1 MSNVKTEN
9 IKALWADP
17 KAKLAII
24 LTGIVVVFGSVLG
37 LAALKSKEPPAALQP
52 DIKLSD
58 TPNLNS
64 VPGATN
70 NPKYAEAANDANNKK
85 FDFADQRNGTA
96 LPSPI
101 KLDDSYKKES
111 DNQLPSAP
119 NAPTPGTP
127 TPPPPPAPQAIP
139 SVHQVAPTAGVP
151 SATALPPPQN
161 LSRQVDLLVERW
173 APTGM
178 VMETDYTGVKPPAT
192 QPSTSGTFA
201 QAGGMQQVANQTVG
215 AQPVLIKAGTIM
227 HAVLKTGVNSDEPG
241 PVLAEIISG
250 PYRGASVIGM
260 VTGSNQNAENV
271 VLQFNNLSPQNSD
284 TSIQMQGYA
293 VNPDSSNLGLATDVD
308 HHYLERFGLVFAAA
322 FLQGYGQAVQQSG
335 ATAVVN
341 PLGGTT
347 VVNPTTTATQQSKIA
362 LGTLGQS
369 MAQAF
374 SKNTQRPTTIRV
386 AAGTPIGILVMQDVV
401 KQQGQQVQHSAYPRS
416 STGMPYGAQP
426 ASNPN
431 AMMSQQISAAAQQ
444 VPVVTPGMVSNTVA
458 GPQMTGPG
466 YNPLTSLPSTTYN
479 QQAVQTLR

>member
-1 MSNVKTEN
+1 MSNIRTEN
-9 IKALWADP
+9 LKALWADP

-24 LTGIVVVFGSVLG
+24 LTGIVVVFGTVLG
-37 LAALKSKEPPAALQP
+37 LAALKSKEPPQALQP

-64 VPGATN
+64 VPGATS
-70 NPKYAEAANDANNKK
+70 NPKYADAANDANNKK
-85 FDFADQRNGTA
+85 FDMADQQNGTA
-96 LPSPI
+96 LPTPI
-101 KLDDSYKKES
+101 KLDDSYKRET
-111 DNQLPSAP
+111 DNQLPSSQSV
-119 NAPTPGTP
+119 P
-127 TPPPPPAPQAIP
+127 TPPPPPAPAP
-139 SVHQVAPTAGVP
+139 APAPVAVNTAPVVQSGVV

-161 LSRQVDLLVERW
+161 LGRQVDLLVERW

-178 VMETDYTGVKPPAT
+178 VLETDYTGVKPPTT
-192 QPSTSGTFA
+192 QPSTSASFT
-201 QAGGMQQVANQTVG
+201 QAGGMQQVANQTVSN
-215 AQPVLIKAGTIM
+215 QKVLVRAGTIM

-271 VLQFNNLSPQNSD
+271 VLQFNSLSPTNSE
-284 TSIQMQGYA
+284 TSLQMQGYA

-386 AAGTPIGILVMQDVV
+386 AAGTPIGILVMQDVL
-401 KQQGQQVQHSAYPRS
+401 QQPNGQTQASAYPRYS
-416 STGMPYGAQP
+416 SGMPYGAQP
-426 ASNPN
+426 AAAQNYQ
-431 AMMSQQISAAAQQ
+431 MSQQIGAVAQQ
-444 VPVVTPGMVSNTVA
+444 VPVVTPGMVTNTA
-458 GPQMTGPG
+458 AMPQPTGPG
-466 YNPLTSLPSTTYN
+466 YNPATNIPSSYN
-479 QQAVQTLR
+479 QQAVPTLR

>member
-1 MSNVKTEN
+1 MSNVRTEN
-9 IKALWADP
+9 LKALWADP

-24 LTGIVVVFGSVLG
+24 LTGIVVVFGTVLG
-37 LAALKSKEPPAALQP
+37 LAALKSKEPPQALQP

-64 VPGATN
+64 VPGATS

-85 FDFADQRNGTA
+85 FDIADQQGGTA
-96 LPSPI
+96 LPTPI
-101 KLDDSYKKES
+101 KLDDSYKKET
-111 DNQLPSAP
+111 DNQLPSSP
-119 NAPTPGTP
+119 ISPSP
-127 TPPPPPAPQAIP
+127 PPPPPAPAP
-139 SVHQVAPTAGVP
+139 APTGQVANQAPVVMAGAT

-161 LSRQVDLLVERW
+161 LGRQVDLLVERW

-178 VMETDYTGVKPPAT
+178 VLETDYTGVKPPTT
-192 QPSTSGTFA
+192 QPSTSASFT
-201 QAGGMQQVANQTVG
+201 QAGGMQQVANQTVSN
-215 AQPVLIKAGTIM
+215 QKVLIRSGTIL

-271 VLQFNNLSPQNSD
+271 VLQFNSLAPTNTE
-284 TSIQMQGYA
+284 TSLQMQGYA

-362 LGTLGQS
+362 LGTVGQS

-374 SKNTQRPTTIRV
+374 SKNTQRPTTIKV

-401 KQQGQQVQHSAYPRS
+401 QQNGNQSQASAYPRY

-426 ASNPN
+426 ATSQNYQ
-431 AMMSQQISAAAQQ
+431 MSQQLSAAAQQ
-444 VPVVTPGMVSNTVA
+444 VPAINPGMVTNTA
-458 GPQMTGPG
+458 AMPQPTGPG
-466 YNPLTSLPSTTYN
+466 YNPVTNIPSSYN
-479 QQAVQTLR
+479 QQAVPTLR